1 MGSSILP
8 VLKLIFKALCNVL
21 ISSKKHFFKGRQF
34 NQNPHFGQCA
44 SHKTLEETL
53 FLSIC
58 FRRAILSVWQE
69 RRLKQP
75 IKAKLPSL
83 KENSES
89 KPHGNYNRA
98 LSTLVLSNG
107 TVKIYQTSTD
117 RKIDKWLL
125 ETLFFLSTQALT
137 WECNPDVNSFLYQY
151 LLLPLSKTSVKWK
164 ERLAETILTPITTND
179 YRMCPISKFSKCPVL
194 QKKH

>member
-1 MGSSILP
+1 MSSYPARSIFSKADNSIKILT
-8 VLKLIFKALCNVL
+8 LDNVL
-21 ISSKKHFFKGRQF
+21 HIKPWRKQ
-34 NQNPHFGQCA
+34 
-44 SHKTLEETL
+44 ETL

-58 FRRAILSVWQE
+58 FQRAILSVWQE

-164 ERLAETILTPITTND
+164 ERLAETVLTPITTND